1 MPEIHYT
8 LQQILDDL
16 CDFSNLSFGRY
27 PGRISRAARQAEL
40 QNSDIMTQ
48 QLMSRINYLEL
59 KFYKYIRHI
68 EKDGNKLTVICRKT
82 RGENNSRL
90 DNEVQ
95 RKIDELVMSIPSL
108 FELEIID
115 TYGHKVYGYDKS

>member
-16 CDFSNLSFGRY
+16 CDLPNLSFNRY
-27 PGRISRAARQAEL
+27 PNRISRAARQAEL
-40 QNSDIMTQ
+40 QNGDIMTQ

-59 KFYKYIRHI
+59 KFYRYIRHI
-68 EKDGNKLTVICRKT
+68 EKDGNKLTIICRET

-90 DNEVQ
+90 DDEVQ
-95 RKIDELVMSIPSL
+95 KKIDELVMSIPSL
-108 FELEIID
+108 FDFEIVDI
-115 TYGHKVYGYDKS
+115 YGHKVYGYDKS